1 MMEKCFDEGTIQAF
15 LDGELSHKMVENL
28 THHIA
33 LCDLCAVQVATA
45 EEEIEFA
52 YSSIDN
58 EFNNLVPTERLW
70 TKINYSIEAEG
81 RNKSV
86 WTSILAFLTS
96 PSAIGFASLL
106 IVFGLFIGLYG
117 LKNSADNG
125 AVSVKS
131 TKKDLNNVKSVET
144 AALPVENQIDEPGD
158 FTPKAVD
165 QTQAKESEF
174 TAKKAYLESSE
185 RTRVAPKVRNSSN
198 VPDIAYPNETLAA
211 EESYVRTI
219 STLEKS
225 VNSQKDIVMQPSARF
240 AFEKDIAVADDTIK
254 KMKFEVQ
261 KNPNNEA
268 AQVLLR
274 NSYQNKIDLL
284 NSLAEKSEL
293 ITSLN

>member
-15 LDGELSHKMVENL
+15 LDGELSHEMVENV

-33 LCDLCAVQVATA
+33 VCESCAVQVAKA
-45 EEEIEFA
+45 EEEMEFA
-52 YSSIDN
+52 YSSLDN
-58 EFNNLVPTERLW
+58 EFNSLVPTERLW
-70 TKINYSIEAEG
+70 TKINYSIEAES

-86 WTSILAFLTS
+86 WTSALAFLTS

-106 IVFGLFIGLYG
+106 IVFGMFFGLYG
-117 LKNSADNG
+117 VKNSSDNG
-125 AVSVKS
+125 AVAVKS
-131 TKKDLNNVKSVET
+131 ANNDSNNVKSVET
-144 AALPVENQIDEPGD
+144 AALPVKNQINEAEV
-158 FTPKAVD
+158 FTPEAVD
-165 QTQAKESEF
+165 RPQSKESEF
-174 TAKKAYLESSE
+174 TVKRAYFERSE
-185 RTRVAPKVRNSSN
+185 RLRFTPKVRNSSN
-198 VPDIAYPNETLAA
+198 VSDNANVSETLAA

-254 KMKFEVQ
+254 KMKSEVQ

-268 AQVLLR
+268 ARVLLR

-293 ITSLN
+293 MASLN